1 MEALVILALIALALA
16 AAAPALYA
24 LRRRLA
30 QPGELEIWRMLERR
44 GLGAEEA
51 RGHGRTFTMAVRRC
65 ALCTSIDQCR
75 QWLAGRSTGGAEDF
89 CPNARYLERIARP

>member
-30 QPGELEIWRMLERR
+30 QPAELEIWRMLERR
-44 GLGAEEA
+44 GPPE
-51 RGHGRTFTMAVRRC
+51 RGQSRSFAMAVRRC
-65 ALCTSIDQCR
+65 ALCTNVEQCR
-75 QWLAGRSTGGAEDF
+75 DWLAGRSAGSVDDF
-89 CPNARYLERIARP
+89 CPNARYLQKAARQ